1 MMQGD
6 GNFVAYNAAGT
17 AYWDTATHRNPGA
30 WVLIQDDG
38 NVVVYSH
45 DNRALWASGG
55 ARFPAGAPIHAVS
68 RSAGKLDIFG
78 TDLTGR
84 VFSGAWEPAFTDGRH
99 GWWTIAD
106 GRALSGGPVKAGSDA
121 RLTLDIF
128 VTGTDGRTWSA
139 ALDAR
144 LRWIVARL
152 MADRIAEM
160 LVKIRLAG
168 KMNILKT

>member
-17 AYWDTATHRNPGA
+17 AYWDTATHGNPGA
-30 WVLIQDDG
+30 WVMMQDDG
-38 NVVVYSH
+38 NVVVFRH

-68 RSAGKLDIFG
+68 RSAEKLDIFG

-99 GWWTIAD
+99 GWWSTAD
-106 GRALSGGPVKAGSDA
+106 GRALSGGPVTAVRRAANTRCLRDWHRRKNLVGG
-121 RLTLDIF
+121 F
-128 VTGTDGRTWSA
+128 GRPAW
-139 ALDAR
+139 
-144 LRWIVARL
+144 WIVARL
-152 MADRIAEM
+152 MADR
-160 LVKIRLAG
+160 
-168 KMNILKT
+168 